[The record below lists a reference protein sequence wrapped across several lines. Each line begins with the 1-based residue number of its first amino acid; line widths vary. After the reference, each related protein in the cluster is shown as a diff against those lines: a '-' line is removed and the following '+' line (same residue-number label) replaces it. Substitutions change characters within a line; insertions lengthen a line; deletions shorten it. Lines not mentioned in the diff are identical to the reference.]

1 MNKNIFLKNRYQ
13 ELTKQIN
20 ILEKQINELTEVW
33 DIIDNS
39 SSSSDTDNIS
49 LSDSNSD
56 SDSNNIGIGGSGNY
70 KKHLLLV
77 LKETLYKEFPEG
89 EPTTIKILVNI
100 YRKLYI
106 ENIILCLIYIIIKI
120 LKKYRINY

>member
-20 ILEKQINELTEVW
+20 ILEKQLNELTEVW
-33 DIIDNS
+33 DIIDDNS
-39 SSSSDTDNIS
+39 ASSSDTDNIS

-56 SDSNNIGIGGSGNY
+56 SDSNNIGIGIGGSGNY

-89 EPTTIKILVNI
+89 EPTTIKMLVNI

-106 ENIILCLIYIIIKI
+106 ENIILCLICIIIKI
-120 LKKYRINY
+120 LKKI

>member
-20 ILEKQINELTEVW
+20 ILEKQLNELTEVW
-33 DIIDNS
+33 DIIDDNS
-39 SSSSDTDNIS
+39 ASSSDTDNIS

-56 SDSNNIGIGGSGNY
+56 SDSNTIGIGGSGNY
-70 KKHLLLV
+70 KKYLLLV

-89 EPTTIKILVNI
+89 EPTNIKMLVNI

-106 ENIILCLIYIIIKI
+106 ENIILCLICIIIKI
-120 LKKYRINY
+120 LRKI

>member
-1 MNKNIFLKNRYQ
+1 MNQNIFLKNRYQ

-33 DIIDNS
+33 DIIDDNS
-39 SSSSDTDNIS
+39 ASSSDTDNIS

-56 SDSNNIGIGGSGNY
+56 SDSNNIGIGGSSNY
-70 KKHLLLV
+70 KKHLLLI

-89 EPTTIKILVNI
+89 EPTTIKMIVNT

-106 ENIILCLIYIIIKI
+106 ENIILHLICIIMKI
-120 LKKYRINY
+120 LRKI